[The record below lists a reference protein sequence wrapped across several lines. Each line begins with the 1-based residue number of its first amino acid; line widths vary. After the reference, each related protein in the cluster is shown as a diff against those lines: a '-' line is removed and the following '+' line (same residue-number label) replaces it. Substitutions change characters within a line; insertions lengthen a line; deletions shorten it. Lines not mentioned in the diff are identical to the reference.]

1 MEMILGIVTSMGVGL
16 MEGVELA
23 MSAFVNPI
31 LEKLED
37 SARAEAT
44 RRFAGRLGRAMPFW
58 YVASFLL
65 IVVEAVVVRG
75 RAGFVYVVVAGGL
88 WVAVIVLTLMSLV
101 PINNRLIKMGEF
113 TQELQREQGRWDM
126 LHRWRVLVL
135 GVAMACLLVG
145 IRL

>member
-1 MEMILGIVTSMGVGL
+1 MEMILGIVTTMCVGL
-16 MEGVELA
+16 MVGVELA